1 MDLKEKQIIY
11 VDNKSHIK
19 CGVVMLPVDASKLPN
34 CTQGLI
40 VKCIKSWTP
49 IGDKPKEINKLS
61 ISKNWSKGVL
71 DYYEG
76 QHLYITSDEEIK
88 KDDWYLDTQTK
99 EIKQYID
106 TSRTNSENILWN
118 SCKKI
123 IATTNSKLSTTSR
136 TEIPQPSPKF
146 IEKYIEEYNKGHQIT
161 EVLVEVEELKT
172 CIKCGA
178 KMSSHYLSCQY
189 PVCEGTLIQ
198 ELKLNSQNQ
207 ITIRKQKDNWNKEE
221 VIKLIDKLGYDLSPL
236 GGRNEYSKIK
246 SKWIKENL

>member
-11 VDNKSHIK
+11 VDNKPHIK
-19 CGVVMLPVDASKLPN
+19 CGVIMLSTDKKASFNNYQL
-34 CTQGLI
+34 
-40 VKCIKSWTP
+40 CIDTE
-49 IGDKPKEINKLS
+49 GHYRNKLVC
-61 ISKNWSKGVL
+61 IHQPNLKRVNP
-71 DYYEG
+71 
-76 QHLYITSDEEIK
+76 QHIYITSDEEIK

-146 IEKYIEEYNKGHQIT
+146 IEKYIEEYNKGNQIT
-161 EVLVEVEELKT
+161 EVLVEVEINYEQNLQNTDRFTKEED
-172 CIKCGA
+172 I
-178 KMSSHYLSCQY
+178 
-189 PVCEGTLIQ
+189 PLI
-198 ELKLNSQNQ
+198 ESASLKLDSQNQ